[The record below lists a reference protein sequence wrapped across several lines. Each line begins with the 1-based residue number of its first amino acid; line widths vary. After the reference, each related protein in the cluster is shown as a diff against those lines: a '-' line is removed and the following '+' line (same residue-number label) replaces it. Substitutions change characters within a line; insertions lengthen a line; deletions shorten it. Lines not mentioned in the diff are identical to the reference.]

1 MKSKVIFE
9 DESILVVHKP
19 AGLATQTGKVG
30 QQDLVSEMKNY
41 LSLAGNT
48 VGEPYVALI
57 HRLDQPVEGI
67 LVLAKNERIAKE
79 LSSQIVSNKIQK
91 FYYAV
96 VYGTLPEPEGF
107 LVDYLYKDNKTN
119 TSRIANKNEKEAK
132 RAELEY
138 KLVYTLEKN
147 IKTLDTE
154 SLIRVILK
162 TGRHH
167 QIRIQMSHAGMPLL
181 GDAKYGTIESCQA
194 SADRG
199 IREVALCAYKLCF
212 SHPLS
217 NKEQCFQIVPKGQA
231 FVPYFGKY

>member
-9 DESILVVHKP
+9 DELIIVVHKP
-19 AGLATQTGKVG
+19 ACLATQTCKVG

-41 LSLAGNT
+41 LSLAENT
-48 VGEPYVALI
+48 VGEPYVGLI

-79 LSSQIVSNKIQK
+79 LSSQIVTGKIQK

-96 VYGTLPEPEGF
+96 VYGTLPAPEGF
-107 LVDYLYKDNKTN
+107 LTDYLYKDNKTN
-119 TSRIANKNEKEAK
+119 TSRIADKNEKEAK
-132 RAELEY
+132 RAELKY
-138 KLVYTLEKN
+138 KHVCTLEKN
-147 IKTLDTE
+147 IETPGTE
-154 SLIRVILK
+154 SLVRVTLK

-181 GDAKYGTIESCQA
+181 GDVKYGTIESRQA
-194 SADRG
+194 SDDRG

-212 SHPLS
+212 LHPLS
-217 NKEQCFQIVPKGQA
+217 KKELCFRIEPEGQA
-231 FVPYFGKY
+231 FVPYIGKY